1 MGVWL
6 AFTWL
11 LRMELMRKQFDR
23 VSQQTNGARI
33 QGIAV
38 PGPNH
43 VICMDVHGVRGSAYG
58 ISAMACFH
66 QSLFN
71 QEA

>member
-1 MGVWL
+1 MVCLGVWL

-23 VSQQTNGARI
+23 VSQQTNGARL
-33 QGIAV
+33 QGISV

-43 VICMDVHGVRGSAYG
+43 VICMDVHGGKG
-58 ISAMACFH
+58 QCTLWFH